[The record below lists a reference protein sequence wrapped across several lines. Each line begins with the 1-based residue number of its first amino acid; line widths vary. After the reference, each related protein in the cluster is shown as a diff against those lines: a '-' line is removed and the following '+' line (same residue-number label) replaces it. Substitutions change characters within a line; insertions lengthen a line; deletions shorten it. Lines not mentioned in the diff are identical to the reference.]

1 MKEGQVRGLGKSTGK
16 PDFPSRQ
23 RTVSPGMHGSLGSCP
38 TAWNLQRQV
47 QWPPGWPNGATPW
60 HSHPRVLLPHP
71 GRSSDLSL
79 LRQGHKSTRLFSI
92 CWVTLALGAARCPP
106 AALQGGPRGTHS
118 PARDLQM
125 APPGPKTAA
134 WPTISPET
142 LSPNPPAQ
150 LLLDS

>member
-1 MKEGQVRGLGKSTGK
+1 
-16 PDFPSRQ
+16 
-23 RTVSPGMHGSLGSCP
+23 MHGSLGSCP

-71 GRSSDLSL
+71 GRSSDLSP

-92 CWVTLALGAARCPP
+92 CWVTLALGAASCPP

-118 PARDLQM
+118 PARGLRM
-125 APPGPKTAA
+125 APPGPNDCSLAHNLSRDPEPQSPSSAA
-134 WPTISPET
+134 SGF
-142 LSPNPPAQ
+142 LSHRRYKRRVVLHHQ
-150 LLLDS
+150 VLH